1 MIHAM
6 PRKPTSTPRSLAST
20 EWLHKG
26 LMLLFIGLAV
36 LVGPVFMSP
45 SALRDTV
52 AASSPVGWFAVVLS
66 GAFVLLHARRR
77 LVDRRR

>member
-6 PRKPTSTPRSLAST
+6 PLTPTSNPRSLAST

-52 AASSPVGWFAVVLS
+52 AASSP
-66 GAFVLLHARRR
+66 
-77 LVDRRR
+77 

>member
-45 SALRDTV
+45 SSLRATV
-52 AASSPVGWFAVVLS
+52 SAASPVGCFAVVLG
-66 GAFVLLHARRR
+66 GAFVLLPARRR
-77 LVDRRR
+77 LVARRR